1 MRKRH
6 SLKKE
11 LTVFILMAS
20 LVTLLSVAIAVC
32 YVFFSFF
39 FKNTQEDIEYVLN
52 NTTQQYQSHMQFI
65 EDGAITIRHNSLLES
80 FFQCN
85 EYDSEEAKKQLVYS
99 MELFAER
106 NRVNQQ
112 YPFVTSMYLFN
123 NQDQCVKEH
132 YYAITLNTEKEEEI
146 YYQNMQQWFKL
157 EKNRYAC
164 VTDRENL
171 NIIFRI
177 YDDNMKEKG
186 IAQIS
191 YDAIR
196 EIFKEVEDYQ
206 DYSWIVLSNKDL
218 MLVSGGDEKQNEL
231 MKETSVSWAG
241 NKEIEGRKVIGSAD
255 LSGFGARTVIAV
267 GQSNVL
273 AILRP
278 TLFIFS
284 AGLVIVLFFTFCVSY
299 GLSYRFSKP
308 VTRMISNIRAFGKQ
322 KLDVRMEDSTIQE
335 FHDIGQVFNEMA
347 DRIEYLITEV
357 YEKQLLVTKSQVKYL
372 QSQLNPH
379 FQFNILAM
387 LSLKAKMSGNEELY
401 ESLNAFSKLMQGKI
415 FRDKEI
421 KIKVKE
427 ELEIVFEDEWLVVVN
442 KPSGMLSVPGKEE
455 ETDSVYHRVKA
466 KYPEATG
473 PMIVHRLDMAT
484 SGLLLVAK
492 TKEVHQHL
500 QEQFIN
506 RSIKKRYVAL
516 LDGNKQNVQLEET
529 GTINLPLCLN
539 PLDRPR
545 QMVSEEYGKPA
556 VTEYRIL
563 NDSDKYIRIALY
575 PLTGR
580 THQLRVHAAHH
591 QGLNCPIL
599 GDELYGKKADRL
611 YLHAEYIEFRH
622 PVYGDI
628 ICIQKEAEF

>member
-171 NIIFRI
+171 NILFRI
-177 YDDNMKEKG
+177 YDDNMKEKGIG

-206 DYSWIVLSNKDL
+206 DYSWSVLSNNDL

-231 MKETSVSWAG
+231 MKETSVAWAG
-241 NKEIEGRKVIGSAD
+241 NKEIDGIKVIGSAD
-255 LSGFGARTVIAV
+255 SSGFGTRTVIAV
-267 GQSNVL
+267 GQSNIL

-278 TLFIFS
+278 TLFIFL
-284 AGLVIVLFFTFCVSY
+284 AGLVIVILFTFCVSY

-322 KLDVRMEDSTIQE
+322 NLDVRMEDSTIQE

-357 YEKQLLVTKSQVKYL
+357 YEKQLLATKSQVKYL

-427 ELEIVFEDEWLVVVN
+427 ELEIVQFYLFLQKERYQDKLIYEINLSDEQIKENLIPRLLIEPLVENAVSHGLEPQ
-442 KPSGMLSVPGKEE
+442 KERGMIKVCLYEE
-455 ETDSVYHRVKA
+455 SSSEKSSREEKINNT
-466 KYPEATG
+466 
-473 PMIVHRLDMAT
+473 
-484 SGLLLVAK
+484 
-492 TKEVHQHL
+492 
-500 QEQFIN
+500 EQ
-506 RSIKKRYVAL
+506 KKRLHIIVEDNGVGMDYEKL
-516 LDGNKQNVQLEET
+516 NENYEKETLENGEIGHTHT
-529 GTINLPLCLN
+529 GLKNTQRML
-539 PLDRPR
+539 
-545 QMVSEEYGKPA
+545 
-556 VTEYRIL
+556 RIL
-563 NDSDKYIRIALY
+563 YGEDYELDIESKKGKGTKIEI
-575 PLTGR
+575 
-580 THQLRVHAAHH
+580 
-591 QGLNCPIL
+591 IL
-599 GDELYGKKADRL
+599 PSERGTMLCGK
-611 YLHAEYIEFRH
+611 
-622 PVYGDI
+622 
-628 ICIQKEAEF
+628 

>member
-65 EDGAITIRHNSLLES
+65 EDGAIAIRHNSLLES
-80 FFQCN
+80 FFQCD

-112 YPFVTSMYLFN
+112 YPFVKSMYLFN
-123 NQDQCVKEH
+123 NQEKCVKEH
-132 YYAITLNTEKEEEI
+132 YYAITLNSEKEEEI
-146 YYQNMQQWFKL
+146 YYKNMQQWFKL

-171 NIIFRI
+171 NILFRI
-177 YDDNMKEKG
+177 YDDNMKEKGIG

-427 ELEIVFEDEWLVVVN
+427 ELEIVQFYLFLQKERYQDKLMYEINLSDEQIKENLIPRLLIEPLVENAVSHGLEPQ
-442 KPSGMLSVPGKEE
+442 KKRGMIKVCLYEESASVESTKEE
-455 ETDSVYHRVKA
+455 KSNNAEQKKSLHIIVEDNGVGMDYEKLNENYEKEIQENGKIGHTH
-466 KYPEATG
+466 TG
-473 PMIVHRLDMAT
+473 LKNTQRM
-484 SGLLLVAK
+484 
-492 TKEVHQHL
+492 L
-500 QEQFIN
+500 QIL
-506 RSIKKRYVAL
+506 Y
-516 LDGNKQNVQLEET
+516 G
-529 GTINLPLCLN
+529 
-539 PLDRPR
+539 
-545 QMVSEEYGKPA
+545 EEYKLDIESEKGKG
-556 VTEYRIL
+556 TKIEIIL
-563 NDSDKYIRIALY
+563 PSERG
-575 PLTGR
+575 TM
-580 THQLRVHAAHH
+580 T
-591 QGLNCPIL
+591 C
-599 GDELYGKKADRL
+599 GK
-611 YLHAEYIEFRH
+611 
-622 PVYGDI
+622 
-628 ICIQKEAEF
+628 

>member
-171 NIIFRI
+171 NILFRI
-177 YDDNMKEKG
+177 YDDNMKEKGIG

-278 TLFIFS
+278 TLFIFL

-427 ELEIVFEDEWLVVVN
+427 ELEIVQFYLFLQKERYQDKLMYEINLSDEQIKENLIPRLLIEPLVENAVSHGLEPQ
-442 KPSGMLSVPGKEE
+442 KKRGMIKVCLYEESASVESTKEE
-455 ETDSVYHRVKA
+455 KSNNAEQKKSLHIIVEDNGVGMDYEKLNENYEKEIQENGKIGHTH
-466 KYPEATG
+466 TG
-473 PMIVHRLDMAT
+473 LKNTQRM
-484 SGLLLVAK
+484 
-492 TKEVHQHL
+492 L
-500 QEQFIN
+500 QIL
-506 RSIKKRYVAL
+506 Y
-516 LDGNKQNVQLEET
+516 G
-529 GTINLPLCLN
+529 
-539 PLDRPR
+539 
-545 QMVSEEYGKPA
+545 EEYKLDIESEKGKG
-556 VTEYRIL
+556 TKIEIIL
-563 NDSDKYIRIALY
+563 PSERG
-575 PLTGR
+575 TM
-580 THQLRVHAAHH
+580 T
-591 QGLNCPIL
+591 C
-599 GDELYGKKADRL
+599 GK
-611 YLHAEYIEFRH
+611 
-622 PVYGDI
+622 
-628 ICIQKEAEF
+628 

>member
-65 EDGAITIRHNSLLES
+65 EDGAIAIRHNSLLES
-80 FFQCN
+80 FFQCD

-112 YPFVTSMYLFN
+112 HPFVTSMYLFN
-123 NQDQCVKEH
+123 NQEQCVKEH
-132 YYAITLNTEKEEEI
+132 YYAITLNSEKEEEI

-164 VTDRENL
+164 VIDRENL
-171 NIIFRI
+171 NILFRI

-186 IAQIS
+186 IGIAQIS
-191 YDAIR
+191 CDAIR

-206 DYSWIVLSNKDL
+206 DYSWIVLSNNDL
-218 MLVSGGDEKQNEL
+218 MLLSGGDEKQNEL
-231 MKETSVSWAG
+231 MKETSVAWTG
-241 NKEIEGRKVIGSAD
+241 NKEIDGIKAIGSAD
-255 LSGFGARTVIAV
+255 SSGFGTRTVIAV
-267 GQSNVL
+267 GQSNIL

-278 TLFIFS
+278 TLFIFL
-284 AGLVIVLFFTFCVSY
+284 AGLVIVILFTFCVSY

-322 KLDVRMEDSTIQE
+322 NLDVRMEDSTIQE

-357 YEKQLLVTKSQVKYL
+357 YEKQLLATKSQVKYL

-427 ELEIVFEDEWLVVVN
+427 ELEIVQFYLFLQKERYQDKLMYEINLSDEQIKENLIPRLLIEPLVENAVSHGLEPQ
-442 KPSGMLSVPGKEE
+442 KERGMIKVCLYEE
-455 ETDSVYHRVKA
+455 SSSEKSSREEKINNT
-466 KYPEATG
+466 
-473 PMIVHRLDMAT
+473 
-484 SGLLLVAK
+484 
-492 TKEVHQHL
+492 
-500 QEQFIN
+500 EQ
-506 RSIKKRYVAL
+506 KKRLHIIVEDNGVGMDYEKL
-516 LDGNKQNVQLEET
+516 NENYEKETLENGEIGHTHT
-529 GTINLPLCLN
+529 GLKNTQRML
-539 PLDRPR
+539 
-545 QMVSEEYGKPA
+545 
-556 VTEYRIL
+556 RIL
-563 NDSDKYIRIALY
+563 YGEDYELDIESKKGKGTKIEI
-575 PLTGR
+575 
-580 THQLRVHAAHH
+580 
-591 QGLNCPIL
+591 IL
-599 GDELYGKKADRL
+599 PSERGTMLCGK
-611 YLHAEYIEFRH
+611 
-622 PVYGDI
+622 
-628 ICIQKEAEF
+628 

>member
-65 EDGAITIRHNSLLES
+65 EDGAIAIRHNSLLES
-80 FFQCN
+80 FFQCD

-123 NQDQCVKEH
+123 NQEQCVKEH
-132 YYAITLNTEKEEEI
+132 YYAITLNSEKEEEI

-171 NIIFRI
+171 NILFRI

-186 IAQIS
+186 IGIAQIS
-191 YDAIR
+191 CDAIR

-206 DYSWIVLSNKDL
+206 DYSWIVLSNNDL
-218 MLVSGGDEKQNEL
+218 MLLSGGDEKQNEL
-231 MKETSVSWAG
+231 MKETSVAWTG
-241 NKEIEGRKVIGSAD
+241 NKEIDGIKVIGSAD
-255 LSGFGARTVIAV
+255 SSGFGTRTVIAV
-267 GQSNVL
+267 GQSNIL

-278 TLFIFS
+278 TLFIFL
-284 AGLVIVLFFTFCVSY
+284 AGLVIVILFTFCVSY

-322 KLDVRMEDSTIQE
+322 NRDVRMEDSTIQE

-357 YEKQLLVTKSQVKYL
+357 YEKQLLATKSQVKYL

-415 FRDKEI
+415 FCDKEI

-427 ELEIVFEDEWLVVVN
+427 ELEIVQFYLFLQKERYQDKLMYEINLSDEQIKENLIPRLLIEPLVENAVSHGLEPQ
-442 KPSGMLSVPGKEE
+442 KERGMIKVCLYEE
-455 ETDSVYHRVKA
+455 SSSEKSSREEKINNT
-466 KYPEATG
+466 
-473 PMIVHRLDMAT
+473 
-484 SGLLLVAK
+484 
-492 TKEVHQHL
+492 
-500 QEQFIN
+500 EQ
-506 RSIKKRYVAL
+506 KKRLHIIVEDNGVGMDYEKL
-516 LDGNKQNVQLEET
+516 NENYEKETLENGEIGHTHT
-529 GTINLPLCLN
+529 GLKNTQRML
-539 PLDRPR
+539 
-545 QMVSEEYGKPA
+545 
-556 VTEYRIL
+556 RIL
-563 NDSDKYIRIALY
+563 YGEDYELDIESKKGKGTKIEI
-575 PLTGR
+575 
-580 THQLRVHAAHH
+580 
-591 QGLNCPIL
+591 IL
-599 GDELYGKKADRL
+599 PSERGTMLCGK
-611 YLHAEYIEFRH
+611 
-622 PVYGDI
+622 
-628 ICIQKEAEF
+628 

>member
-65 EDGAITIRHNSLLES
+65 EDGAIAIRHNSLLES

-171 NIIFRI
+171 NILFRI
-177 YDDNMKEKG
+177 YDDNMKEKGIG

-206 DYSWIVLSNKDL
+206 DYSWIVLSNNDL
-218 MLVSGGDEKQNEL
+218 MLVSGGDERQNEL
-231 MKETSVSWAG
+231 MKETSVSWKG

-255 LSGFGARTVIAV
+255 LSGFGARTIIAV

-278 TLFIFS
+278 TLFIFL
-284 AGLVIVLFFTFCVSY
+284 AGLVIVLLFTFCVSY

-357 YEKQLLVTKSQVKYL
+357 YEKQLLATKSQVKYL

-401 ESLNAFSKLMQGKI
+401 ESLSAFSKLMQGKI

-427 ELEIVFEDEWLVVVN
+427 ELEIVQFYLFLQKERYQDKLMYEINLSDEQIKENLIPRLLIEPLVENAVSHGLEPQKKRGMIKVCLFEE
-442 KPSGMLSVPGKEE
+442 SASVESVKEE
-455 ETDSVYHRVKA
+455 KINNAEQKKSLHIIVEDNGVGMDYEKLNANYEKEIQENGKIGHTH
-466 KYPEATG
+466 TG
-473 PMIVHRLDMAT
+473 LKNTQRMLQILYGEDYELDIE
-484 SGLLLVAK
+484 SEKGK
-492 TKEVHQHL
+492 GTKIEIIL
-500 QEQFIN
+500 PSE
-506 RSIKKRYVAL
+506 R
-516 LDGNKQNVQLEET
+516 
-529 GTINLPLCLN
+529 GTIPC
-539 PLDRPR
+539 
-545 QMVSEEYGKPA
+545 GK
-556 VTEYRIL
+556 
-563 NDSDKYIRIALY
+563 
-575 PLTGR
+575 
-580 THQLRVHAAHH
+580 
-591 QGLNCPIL
+591 
-599 GDELYGKKADRL
+599 
-611 YLHAEYIEFRH
+611 
-622 PVYGDI
+622 
-628 ICIQKEAEF
+628 

>member
-65 EDGAITIRHNSLLES
+65 EDGAIAIRHNSLLES
-80 FFQCN
+80 FFQCD

-112 YPFVTSMYLFN
+112 YPFVKSMYLFN
-123 NQDQCVKEH
+123 NQEKCVKEH
-132 YYAITLNTEKEEEI
+132 YYAITLNSEKEEEI

-171 NIIFRI
+171 NILFRI

-186 IAQIS
+186 IGIAQIS
-191 YDAIR
+191 CDAIR

-206 DYSWIVLSNKDL
+206 DYSWIVLSNNDL
-218 MLVSGGDEKQNEL
+218 MLLSGGDEKQNEL
-231 MKETSVSWAG
+231 MKETSVAWAG
-241 NKEIEGRKVIGSAD
+241 NKEIDGIKVIGSAD
-255 LSGFGARTVIAV
+255 SSGFGTRTIIAV
-267 GQSNVL
+267 GQSNIL
-273 AILRP
+273 AILQP
-278 TLFIFS
+278 TLFIFLV
-284 AGLVIVLFFTFCVSY
+284 GLVIVILFTFCVSY

-322 KLDVRMEDSTIQE
+322 NLDVRMEDSTIQE

-357 YEKQLLVTKSQVKYL
+357 YEKQLLATKSQVKYL

-427 ELEIVFEDEWLVVVN
+427 ELEIVQFYLFLQKERYQDKLMYEINLSDEQIKENLIPRLLIEPLVENAVSHGLEPQ
-442 KPSGMLSVPGKEE
+442 KERGMIKVCLYEE
-455 ETDSVYHRVKA
+455 SSSEKSSREEKINNT
-466 KYPEATG
+466 
-473 PMIVHRLDMAT
+473 
-484 SGLLLVAK
+484 
-492 TKEVHQHL
+492 
-500 QEQFIN
+500 EQ
-506 RSIKKRYVAL
+506 KKRLHIIVEDNGVGMDYEKL
-516 LDGNKQNVQLEET
+516 NENYEKETLENGEIGHTHT
-529 GTINLPLCLN
+529 GLKNTQRML
-539 PLDRPR
+539 
-545 QMVSEEYGKPA
+545 
-556 VTEYRIL
+556 RIL
-563 NDSDKYIRIALY
+563 YGEDYELDIESKKGKGTKIEI
-575 PLTGR
+575 
-580 THQLRVHAAHH
+580 
-591 QGLNCPIL
+591 IL
-599 GDELYGKKADRL
+599 PSERGTMLCGK
-611 YLHAEYIEFRH
+611 
-622 PVYGDI
+622 
-628 ICIQKEAEF
+628 

>member
-65 EDGAITIRHNSLLES
+65 EDGAIAIRHNSLLES
-80 FFQCN
+80 FFQCD

-123 NQDQCVKEH
+123 NQEQCVKEH
-132 YYAITLNTEKEEEI
+132 YYAITLNSEKEEEI

-171 NIIFRI
+171 NILFRI

-186 IAQIS
+186 IGIAQIS
-191 YDAIR
+191 CDAIR

-206 DYSWIVLSNKDL
+206 DYSWIVLSNNDL
-218 MLVSGGDEKQNEL
+218 MLLSGGDEKQNEL
-231 MKETSVSWAG
+231 MKETSVAWTG
-241 NKEIEGRKVIGSAD
+241 NKEIDGIKVIGSAD
-255 LSGFGARTVIAV
+255 SSGFGTRTVIAV
-267 GQSNVL
+267 GQSNIL

-278 TLFIFS
+278 TLFIFL
-284 AGLVIVLFFTFCVSY
+284 AGLVIVILFTFCVSY

-322 KLDVRMEDSTIQE
+322 NLDVRMEDSTIQE

-357 YEKQLLVTKSQVKYL
+357 YEKQLLATKSQVKYL

-427 ELEIVFEDEWLVVVN
+427 ELEIVQFYLFLQKERYQDKLMYEINLSDEQIKENLIPRLLIEPLVENAVSHGLEPQ
-442 KPSGMLSVPGKEE
+442 KERGMIKVCLYEE
-455 ETDSVYHRVKA
+455 SSSEKSSREEKINNT
-466 KYPEATG
+466 
-473 PMIVHRLDMAT
+473 
-484 SGLLLVAK
+484 
-492 TKEVHQHL
+492 
-500 QEQFIN
+500 EQ
-506 RSIKKRYVAL
+506 KKRLHIIVEDNGVGMDYEKRNENYEKETLENGEIGHTHTGLKNTQRL
-516 LDGNKQNVQLEET
+516 L
-529 GTINLPLCLN
+529 
-539 PLDRPR
+539 
-545 QMVSEEYGKPA
+545 
-556 VTEYRIL
+556 RIL
-563 NDSDKYIRIALY
+563 YGEDYELDIESKKGKGTKIEI
-575 PLTGR
+575 
-580 THQLRVHAAHH
+580 
-591 QGLNCPIL
+591 IL
-599 GDELYGKKADRL
+599 PSERGTMLCGK
-611 YLHAEYIEFRH
+611 
-622 PVYGDI
+622 
-628 ICIQKEAEF
+628 

>member
-65 EDGAITIRHNSLLES
+65 EDGAIAIRHNSLLES
-80 FFQCN
+80 FFQCD

-123 NQDQCVKEH
+123 NQEQCVKEH
-132 YYAITLNTEKEEEI
+132 YYAITLNSEKEEEI

-171 NIIFRI
+171 NILFRI

-186 IAQIS
+186 IGITQIS
-191 YDAIR
+191 CDAIR

-206 DYSWIVLSNKDL
+206 DYSWIVLSNNDL
-218 MLVSGGDEKQNEL
+218 MLLSGGDEKQNEL
-231 MKETSVSWAG
+231 MKETSVAWTG
-241 NKEIEGRKVIGSAD
+241 NKEIDGIKVIGSAD
-255 LSGFGARTVIAV
+255 SSGFGTRTVIAV
-267 GQSNVL
+267 GKSNIL

-278 TLFIFS
+278 TLFIFL
-284 AGLVIVLFFTFCVSY
+284 AGLVIVILFTFCVSY

-322 KLDVRMEDSTIQE
+322 NLDVRMEDSTIQE

-357 YEKQLLVTKSQVKYL
+357 YEKQLLATKSQVKYL

-427 ELEIVFEDEWLVVVN
+427 ELEIVQFYLFLQKERYQDKLMYEINLSDEQIKENLIPRLLIEPLVENAVSHGLEPQ
-442 KPSGMLSVPGKEE
+442 KERGMIKVCLYEE
-455 ETDSVYHRVKA
+455 SSSEKSSREEKINNT
-466 KYPEATG
+466 
-473 PMIVHRLDMAT
+473 
-484 SGLLLVAK
+484 
-492 TKEVHQHL
+492 
-500 QEQFIN
+500 EQ
-506 RSIKKRYVAL
+506 KKRLHIIVEDNGVGMDYEKL
-516 LDGNKQNVQLEET
+516 NENYEKETLENGEIGHTHT
-529 GTINLPLCLN
+529 GLKNTQRML
-539 PLDRPR
+539 
-545 QMVSEEYGKPA
+545 
-556 VTEYRIL
+556 RIL
-563 NDSDKYIRIALY
+563 YGEDYELDIESKKGKGTKIEI
-575 PLTGR
+575 
-580 THQLRVHAAHH
+580 
-591 QGLNCPIL
+591 IL
-599 GDELYGKKADRL
+599 PSERGTMLCGK
-611 YLHAEYIEFRH
+611 
-622 PVYGDI
+622 
-628 ICIQKEAEF
+628 

>member
-65 EDGAITIRHNSLLES
+65 EDGAIAIRHNSLLES
-80 FFQCN
+80 FFQCD

-123 NQDQCVKEH
+123 NQEQCVKEH
-132 YYAITLNTEKEEEI
+132 YYAITLNSEKEEEI

-171 NIIFRI
+171 NILFRI

-186 IAQIS
+186 IGIAQIS
-191 YDAIR
+191 CDAIR

-206 DYSWIVLSNKDL
+206 DYSWIVLSNNDL
-218 MLVSGGDEKQNEL
+218 MLLSGGDEKQNEL
-231 MKETSVSWAG
+231 MKETSVAWTG
-241 NKEIEGRKVIGSAD
+241 NKEIDGIKAIGSAD
-255 LSGFGARTVIAV
+255 SSGFGTRTVIAV
-267 GQSNVL
+267 GQSNIL

-278 TLFIFS
+278 TLFIFL
-284 AGLVIVLFFTFCVSY
+284 AGLVIVILFTFCVSY

-322 KLDVRMEDSTIQE
+322 NLDLRMEDSTIQE

-357 YEKQLLVTKSQVKYL
+357 YEKQLLATKSQVKYL

-427 ELEIVFEDEWLVVVN
+427 ELEIVQFYLFLQKERYQDKLMYEINLSDEQIKENLIPRLLIEPLVENAVSHGLEPQ
-442 KPSGMLSVPGKEE
+442 KERGMIKVCLYEE
-455 ETDSVYHRVKA
+455 SSSEKSSREEKINNT
-466 KYPEATG
+466 
-473 PMIVHRLDMAT
+473 
-484 SGLLLVAK
+484 
-492 TKEVHQHL
+492 
-500 QEQFIN
+500 EQ
-506 RSIKKRYVAL
+506 KKRLHIIVEDNGVGMDYEKL
-516 LDGNKQNVQLEET
+516 NENYEKETLENGEIGHTHT
-529 GTINLPLCLN
+529 GLKNTQRML
-539 PLDRPR
+539 
-545 QMVSEEYGKPA
+545 
-556 VTEYRIL
+556 RIL
-563 NDSDKYIRIALY
+563 YGEDYELDIESKKGKGTKIEI
-575 PLTGR
+575 
-580 THQLRVHAAHH
+580 
-591 QGLNCPIL
+591 IL
-599 GDELYGKKADRL
+599 PSERGTMLCGK
-611 YLHAEYIEFRH
+611 
-622 PVYGDI
+622 
-628 ICIQKEAEF
+628 

>member
-65 EDGAITIRHNSLLES
+65 EDGAIAIRHNSLLES
-80 FFQCN
+80 FFQCD

-112 YPFVTSMYLFN
+112 YPFVKSMYLFN
-123 NQDQCVKEH
+123 NQEKCVKEH
-132 YYAITLNTEKEEEI
+132 YYAITLNSEKEEEI
-146 YYQNMQQWFKL
+146 YYKNMQQWFKL

-171 NIIFRI
+171 NILFRI

-186 IAQIS
+186 IGIAQIS
-191 YDAIR
+191 CDAIR

-206 DYSWIVLSNKDL
+206 DYSWSVLSNNDL

-231 MKETSVSWAG
+231 MKETSVAWAG
-241 NKEIEGRKVIGSAD
+241 NKEIDGIKVIGSAD
-255 LSGFGARTVIAV
+255 SSGFGTRTVIAV
-267 GQSNVL
+267 GQSNIL

-278 TLFIFS
+278 TLFIFL
-284 AGLVIVLFFTFCVSY
+284 AGLVIVILFTFCVSY

-322 KLDVRMEDSTIQE
+322 NLDVRMEDSTIQE

-357 YEKQLLVTKSQVKYL
+357 YEKQLLATKSQVKYL

-427 ELEIVFEDEWLVVVN
+427 ELEIVQFYLFLQKERYQDKLIYEINLSDEQIKENLIPRLLIEPLVENAVSHGLEPQ
-442 KPSGMLSVPGKEE
+442 KERGMIKVCLYEE
-455 ETDSVYHRVKA
+455 SSSEKSSREEKINNT
-466 KYPEATG
+466 
-473 PMIVHRLDMAT
+473 
-484 SGLLLVAK
+484 
-492 TKEVHQHL
+492 
-500 QEQFIN
+500 EQ
-506 RSIKKRYVAL
+506 KKRLHIIVEDNGVGMDYEKL
-516 LDGNKQNVQLEET
+516 NENYEKETLENGEIGHTHT
-529 GTINLPLCLN
+529 GLKNTQRMLQI
-539 PLDRPR
+539 
-545 QMVSEEYGKPA
+545 
-556 VTEYRIL
+556 
-563 NDSDKYIRIALY
+563 
-575 PLTGR
+575 
-580 THQLRVHAAHH
+580 
-591 QGLNCPIL
+591 
-599 GDELYGKKADRL
+599 LYGEDYEIDIESKKGKGTK
-611 YLHAEYIEFRH
+611 IE
-622 PVYGDI
+622 I
-628 ICIQKEAEF
+628 ILPSERGTMLCGK

>member
-171 NIIFRI
+171 NILFRI
-177 YDDNMKEKG
+177 YDDNMKEKGIG

-427 ELEIVFEDEWLVVVN
+427 ELEIVQFYLFLQKERYQDKLMYEINLSDEQIKENLIPRLLIEPLAENAVSHGLEPQ
-442 KPSGMLSVPGKEE
+442 KERGMIKVCLYEESASVESTKEE
-455 ETDSVYHRVKA
+455 KSNNAEQKKSLHIIVEDNGVGMDYEKLNENYEKEIQENGKIGHTH
-466 KYPEATG
+466 TG
-473 PMIVHRLDMAT
+473 LKNTQRM
-484 SGLLLVAK
+484 
-492 TKEVHQHL
+492 L
-500 QEQFIN
+500 QI
-506 RSIKKRYVAL
+506 
-516 LDGNKQNVQLEET
+516 
-529 GTINLPLCLN
+529 
-539 PLDRPR
+539 
-545 QMVSEEYGKPA
+545 
-556 VTEYRIL
+556 
-563 NDSDKYIRIALY
+563 
-575 PLTGR
+575 
-580 THQLRVHAAHH
+580 
-591 QGLNCPIL
+591 
-599 GDELYGKKADRL
+599 LYGEDYELDIESKKGKGTK
-611 YLHAEYIEFRH
+611 IE
-622 PVYGDI
+622 I
-628 ICIQKEAEF
+628 ILPSERGTMTCGK

>member
-171 NIIFRI
+171 NILFRI
-177 YDDNMKEKG
+177 YDDNMKEKGIG

-427 ELEIVFEDEWLVVVN
+427 ELEIVQFYLFLQKERYQDKLMYEINLSDEQIKENLIPRLLIEPLVENAVSHGLEPQ
-442 KPSGMLSVPGKEE
+442 KKRGMIKVCLYEESASVESTKEE
-455 ETDSVYHRVKA
+455 KSNNAEQKKSLHIIVEDNGVGMDYEKLNENYEKEIQENGKIGHTH
-466 KYPEATG
+466 TG
-473 PMIVHRLDMAT
+473 LKNTQRM
-484 SGLLLVAK
+484 
-492 TKEVHQHL
+492 L
-500 QEQFIN
+500 QIL
-506 RSIKKRYVAL
+506 Y
-516 LDGNKQNVQLEET
+516 G
-529 GTINLPLCLN
+529 
-539 PLDRPR
+539 
-545 QMVSEEYGKPA
+545 EEYKLDIESEKGKG
-556 VTEYRIL
+556 TKIEIIL
-563 NDSDKYIRIALY
+563 PSERG
-575 PLTGR
+575 TM
-580 THQLRVHAAHH
+580 T
-591 QGLNCPIL
+591 C
-599 GDELYGKKADRL
+599 GK
-611 YLHAEYIEFRH
+611 
-622 PVYGDI
+622 
-628 ICIQKEAEF
+628 

>member
-65 EDGAITIRHNSLLES
+65 EDGAITIRHNSLLEN

-177 YDDNMKEKG
+177 YDDNMKEKGIG

-427 ELEIVFEDEWLVVVN
+427 ELEIVQFYLFLQKERYQDKLMYEINLSDEQIKENLIPRLLIEPLVENAVSHGLEPQ
-442 KPSGMLSVPGKEE
+442 KKRGMIKVCLYEESASVESTKEE
-455 ETDSVYHRVKA
+455 KSNNAEQKKSLHIIVEDNGVGMDYEKLNENYEKEIQENGKIGHTH
-466 KYPEATG
+466 TG
-473 PMIVHRLDMAT
+473 LKNTQRM
-484 SGLLLVAK
+484 
-492 TKEVHQHL
+492 L
-500 QEQFIN
+500 QIL
-506 RSIKKRYVAL
+506 Y
-516 LDGNKQNVQLEET
+516 G
-529 GTINLPLCLN
+529 
-539 PLDRPR
+539 
-545 QMVSEEYGKPA
+545 EEYKLDIESEKGKG
-556 VTEYRIL
+556 TKIEIIL
-563 NDSDKYIRIALY
+563 PSERG
-575 PLTGR
+575 TM
-580 THQLRVHAAHH
+580 T
-591 QGLNCPIL
+591 C
-599 GDELYGKKADRL
+599 GK
-611 YLHAEYIEFRH
+611 
-622 PVYGDI
+622 
-628 ICIQKEAEF
+628 

>member
-1 MRKRH
+1 LRKLKNCEKVGENKMRKRH

-65 EDGAITIRHNSLLES
+65 EDGAIAIRHNSLLES
-80 FFQCN
+80 FFQCD

-123 NQDQCVKEH
+123 NQEQCVKEH
-132 YYAITLNTEKEEEI
+132 YYAITLNSEKEEEI

-171 NIIFRI
+171 NILFRI

-186 IAQIS
+186 IGIAQIS
-191 YDAIR
+191 CDAIR

-206 DYSWIVLSNKDL
+206 DYSWIVLSNNDL
-218 MLVSGGDEKQNEL
+218 MLLSGGDEKQNEL
-231 MKETSVSWAG
+231 MKETSVAWTG
-241 NKEIEGRKVIGSAD
+241 NKEIDGIKVIGSAD
-255 LSGFGARTVIAV
+255 SSGFGTRTVIAV
-267 GQSNVL
+267 GQSNIL

-278 TLFIFS
+278 TLFIFL
-284 AGLVIVLFFTFCVSY
+284 AGLVIVILFTFCVSY

-322 KLDVRMEDSTIQE
+322 NLDVRMEDSTIQE

-357 YEKQLLVTKSQVKYL
+357 YEKQLLATKSQVKYL

-427 ELEIVFEDEWLVVVN
+427 ELEIVQFYLF
-442 KPSGMLSVPGKEE
+442 LQKE
-455 ETDSVYHRVKA
+455 
-466 KYPEATG
+466 
-473 PMIVHRLDMAT
+473 
-484 SGLLLVAK
+484 
-492 TKEVHQHL
+492 
-500 QEQFIN
+500 
-506 RSIKKRYVAL
+506 RYQDKL
-516 LDGNKQNVQLEET
+516 MYE
-529 GTINLPLCLN
+529 INLSDEQIKENLIPRLLIEPLVENAVSHGLEPQKERGMIKVCLYEESS
-539 PLDRPR
+539 
-545 QMVSEEYGKPA
+545 SEKSSREEKINN
-556 VTEYRIL
+556 TEQIKRLHIIVEDNGVGMDYEKLNENYEKETLENGEIGHTHTGLKNTQRMLRIL
-563 NDSDKYIRIALY
+563 YGEDYELDIESKKGKGTKIEI
-575 PLTGR
+575 
-580 THQLRVHAAHH
+580 
-591 QGLNCPIL
+591 IL
-599 GDELYGKKADRL
+599 PSERGTMLCGK
-611 YLHAEYIEFRH
+611 
-622 PVYGDI
+622 
-628 ICIQKEAEF
+628 